1 MIGFEQIQAVSFA
14 IAAAFKPEQIIL
26 FGSYAY
32 GTPTPD
38 SDVDLLVVMPFE
50 DHEAKQALRIRQS
63 VKLPF
68 PADLVVRSPEQL
80 RQRMA
85 GFCARLWRKAASSMQ
100 LLTAEWVNK
109 AEGDF
114 VTATREHRAR
124 RAPNYDAACFHA
136 Q

>member
-1 MIGFEQIQAVSFA
+1 
-14 IAAAFKPEQIIL
+14 
-26 FGSYAY
+26 
-32 GTPTPD
+32 
-38 SDVDLLVVMPFE
+38 
-50 DHEAKQALRIRQS
+50 
-63 VKLPF
+63 
-68 PADLVVRSPEQL
+68 
-80 RQRMA
+80 
-85 GFCARLWRKAASSMQ
+85 MQ